1 MQHLISVKAELKHS
15 VVDKAVN
22 QWRRRL
28 KTRVRNKG
36 QQFEQLLNL
45 ITLFVLNFRLR
56 PTAHIFR

>member
-15 VVDKAVN
+15 VVDKAVD

-45 ITLFVLNFRLR
+45 IIAFR
-56 PTAHIFR
+56 AEF